1 MNNQTNDREDL
12 LSRLDYESCLAKC
25 AQSLLKSGRNAEIR
39 VLQYIESLT
48 GISRVYVFQNFQD
61 PKDGLCMRQ
70 THEVCGPE
78 AEPQIDN
85 PVLQHVVFAEGFSRW
100 RDELSQGRTISGLIE
115 DFPASER
122 EILEPQ
128 DILSILVIPIF
139 VDESWWGFIGFDD
152 TRKQRKWG
160 QKDISLL
167 RAASEMLSSHIAR
180 SEAEEKVT
188 KLLEEKE
195 LLLRE
200 VHHRIK
206 NDLAFIHS
214 FLSIQESQTENEDVR
229 QALQVTGS
237 RIASIGTIYDHLT
250 HAEDLRCVSLK
261 TMVESLTARVWRN
274 TGRVNVEILLE
285 IEDIELP
292 RKLAV
297 SCGIIL
303 NELVTN
309 AKKYAFSESNE
320 KGTSAGGRNRI
331 EVRCKLPQE
340 HLLILSVSDNGRGI
354 EDAHAAEKAGGLG
367 LTMVRS
373 MARQYEGTLQILSN
387 KGTAARVELKLP

>member
-1 MNNQTNDREDL
+1 MQKKDREDL
-12 LSRLDYESCLAKC
+12 LKRIDYESCLAKS
-25 AQSLLKSGRNAEIR
+25 AQSLLNSGRDAEIR
-39 VLQYIESLT
+39 ALQHIENLT
-48 GISRVYVFQNFQD
+48 GISRVYIFQNFHD
-61 PKDGLCMRQ
+61 PNDGLCMRQ
-70 THEVCGPE
+70 THEVCGPGV
-78 AEPQIDN
+78 EPQIEK
-85 PVLQHVVFAEGFSRW
+85 PVLQHVIYADGFSRW
-100 RDELSQGRTISGLIE
+100 QAELSQGRTVGGLIE
-115 DFPASER
+115 DFPASEQ
-122 EILEPQ
+122 EILAPQ

-139 VDESWWGFIGFDD
+139 VDETWWGFIGFDD
-152 TRKQRKWG
+152 TKKRREWG

-167 RAASEMLSSHIAR
+167 RAASEMLSSHLAR
-180 SEAEEKVT
+180 SQAEEKVK

-229 QALQVTGS
+229 LALQVTGS

-250 HAEDLRCVSLK
+250 HADDLQCVSLK
-261 TMVESLTARVWRN
+261 TMVESLSARVWRN
-274 TGRVNVEILLE
+274 SGSLNVEILLE
-285 IEDIELP
+285 IEDIDIP

-309 AKKYAFSESNE
+309 AKKYAFSDPNN
-320 KGTSAGGRNRI
+320 GNRI
-331 EVRCKLPQE
+331 EVLCKKFEEFFLT
-340 HLLILSVSDNGRGI
+340 LSVKDNGRGI
-354 EDAHAAEKAGGLG
+354 EEEYISEKAGGLG

-373 MARQYEGTLQILSN
+373 LARQYEGNLQILSN
-387 KGTAARVELKLP
+387 KGTAARVELKLS